1 MKVVLLL
8 ALVASLVA
16 ISLTDQVTP
25 TVKPDI
31 ETTKSTEI
39 KSSLV
44 PTQPTGSAHD
54 PTKPIS
60 GNGKILKISKIK
72 MISHKL
78 IFSNFFKYK
87 MINQLII
94 IRKRVTEENQ
104 NSQIQVQD

>member
-31 ETTKSTEI
+31 EITKSTET

-44 PTQPTGSAHD
+44 SIAPTGSTHD
-54 PTKPIS
+54 PTKPTS
-60 GNGKILKISKIK
+60 GKILKISKIK

-94 IRKRVTEENQ
+94 IRKRVTEEKQ